1 MKKTYYAAKNTYK
14 AKKRTFKKWLKR
26 NRSQPVRDFEFIHI
40 NKTAGSS
47 IEKALGVPFE
57 HASALEKREELG
69 RAEWQRRFTFS
80 VVRNPWDK
88 VVSHYAYRV
97 KTNQHGMGNGSVSFS
112 QWVDLC
118 FEQKDPFYRD
128 RELMFVSQCDW
139 LTDNTGA
146 LLVDK
151 VYRFED
157 LAGAFADLKKRLN
170 LEVDLPHLK
179 PSKRTV
185 YQDYYDETSQAI
197 IAKHFADD
205 IKRFGYVF
213 STETKPSQ

>member
-1 MKKTYYAAKNTYK
+1 MKAYYVAKNAYK
-14 AKKRTFKKWLKR
+14 AKKRVVNKWLKK
-26 NRSQPVRDFEFIHI
+26 NRPQVVRDFEFIHI

-57 HASALEKREELG
+57 HVSALQKLEEIG
-69 RAEWQRRFTFS
+69 HAEWQRRFTFS

-97 KTNQHGMGNGSVSFS
+97 KTNQHGMGDGAVSFS

-128 RELMFVSQCDW
+128 RELMFISQYDW
-139 LTDNTGA
+139 LSDNTGA

-151 VYRFED
+151 VYRFEY
-157 LAGAFADLKKRLN
+157 LAGAFADLKNRLS
-170 LEVDLPHLK
+170 LEAELPHLK
-179 PSKRTV
+179 PSKRTG
-185 YQDYYDETSQAI
+185 YQDYYDDTCQAT

-205 IKRFGYVF
+205 IKLFGYAF
-213 STETKPSQ
+213 K